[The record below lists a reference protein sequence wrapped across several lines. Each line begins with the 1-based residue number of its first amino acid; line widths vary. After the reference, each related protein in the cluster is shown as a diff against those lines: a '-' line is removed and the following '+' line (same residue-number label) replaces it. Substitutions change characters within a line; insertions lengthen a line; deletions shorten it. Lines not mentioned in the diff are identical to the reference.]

1 MAVNIGPRI
10 GIDGEAEYRN
20 QINNIIQQT
29 KTLKSEYE
37 KVSSAADQQNTS
49 LKKNAEQHK
58 ILSEQ
63 IKTQTERVRQL
74 KEMVKASSEKFGEN
88 DTKTL
93 KWKESLY
100 KAETELENLQTKL
113 KNLPSSI
120 ELIGKKMET
129 AGQKI
134 SDAGEKLKSFGR
146 ALTPISAAATGALIG
161 SAKSAIDFET
171 AMTGVKKTNDEFVDS
186 NGKVIISYD
195 DLAEA
200 IKNMATKTASSKEDI
215 AKVMEAAGQLGV
227 GTKYLESFTKTM
239 VMLGDSTNLSAEDAA
254 SALAKFANVT
264 RMSLDDSEKLGS
276 VIVALG
282 NNFATTESDIVEMGT
297 RLSGAGHQI
306 GLTDAQIMGFATA
319 LSSVGIEAEMGGSAF
334 SKAMIKMQVAAES
347 GYEPVQKLLQ
357 FTAAKHGID
366 NLRDLQLAIDQEPKF
381 LKTLGDEL
389 KMTTK
394 EIKSTVDAGVNL
406 NSFAETA
413 NMTTEDFVNL
423 YRSDAPA
430 ALQAFISGLGDTE
443 NKGKTTIAMLQE
455 MGFTE
460 TRLRDTLTRL
470 AGSGNLV
477 TDAVGMASDAWEK
490 NTALTDEAEKKYS
503 TMEARISQAKEKI
516 TNLGQEVGERLLPYL
531 DKGLDI
537 VDKLISAWDSLSQE
551 EQDQIVKAALLTA
564 AAAPVIT
571 TTGKVVD
578 GIGSLTQAGGGAI
591 QMLGKLAPSLGTAS
605 SAMSGSATSAAAASS
620 GIAGLASPAG
630 VAVAALALLAG
641 AFITAYNSDEQFAS
655 EVDKSMAQ
663 VKADI
668 TDLIATAKPAWEKFS
683 QIISPVFVAEFDAIH
698 RRIDF
703 FETYIKA
710 FSDFFG
716 GIFKGDWKLAL
727 KGASELVTNYVNVIT
742 SKFTTM
748 RDTIEGIFK
757 KLDIQLPHIK
767 LPHFVV
773 EGENSWGLPKIKIDW
788 YAKAMQSGMRLTSP
802 TIFGA
807 NNGQLM
813 AGGEAGNEWII
824 GENSIMGMIRSAVR
838 SEVGYVPDS
847 GSSVSIG
854 DTNIVINAAPGQD
867 VEELAEMVDEI
878 ITSRYQEAREA
889 WA

>member
-10 GIDGEAEYRN
+10 GIDGEAEYRK
-20 QINNIIQQT
+20 QINDIIQQT

-134 SDAGEKLKSFGR
+134 SDAGEKLKGFGR

-171 AMTGVKKTNDEFVDS
+171 AMTGVKKTNDELVDS
-186 NGKVIISYD
+186 NGNAIISYD

-200 IKNMATKTASSKEDI
+200 IKNMATETASSKEDI

-264 RMSLDDSEKLGS
+264 GMSLDDSEKLGS

-282 NNFATTESDIVEMGT
+282 NNFATTESDIVEMAT

-334 SKAMIKMQVAAES
+334 SKAMIKMQVAAET

-381 LKTLGDEL
+381 LKILGDEL
-389 KMTTK
+389 GMTTG
-394 EIKSTVDAGVNL
+394 EIKSVITAGSNL
-406 NSFAETA
+406 NSFVETA
-413 NMTTEDFVNL
+413 NMTTEDFVEL
-423 YRSDAPA
+423 YRKDAPS
-430 ALQAFISGLGDTE
+430 ALQAFIKGLGDTE
-443 NKGKTTIAMLQE
+443 GKGKTTIAMLE
-455 MGFTE
+455 DMGFTE
-460 TRLRDTLTRL
+460 ARLRDTLTRL
-470 AGSGNLV
+470 AGSGDLV
-477 TDAVGMASDAWEK
+477 TDAVGMASDAWKK
-490 NTALTDEAEKKYS
+490 NTALTEEAEKKYS
-503 TMEARISQAKEKI
+503 TMSAQISQAKERLS
-516 TNLGQEVGERLLPYL
+516 NLGIEIGERLMPYL
-531 DKGLDI
+531 DKGLDT

-591 QMLGKLAPSLGTAS
+591 QMIGKLVPSLGTAS

-641 AFITAYNSDEQFAS
+641 AFITAYNSDEQFAG
-655 EVDKSMAQ
+655 EVDKSMTQ

-668 TDLIATAKPAWEKFS
+668 TNLIATVKPAWEKFS
-683 QIISPVFVAEFDAIH
+683 QIISPVFVAQFDAIH
-698 RRIDF
+698 RRIEIFRQYVQGFIDF
-703 FETYIKA
+703 FKGVFT
-710 FSDFFG
+710 
-716 GIFKGDWKLAL
+716 GDWKLAL
-727 KGASELVTNYVNVIT
+727 KGASEVVTAEADVISST
-742 SKFTTM
+742 FATM
-748 RDTIEGIFK
+748 RDTVEGIFK
-757 KLDIQLPHIK
+757 KMDIQLPHIK

-773 EGENSWGLPKIKIDW
+773 ESEDGWGLPKIKIDW

-802 TIFGA
+802 TVFGT

-813 AGGEAGNEWII
+813 AGGEAGNEWVV
-824 GENSIMGMIRSAVR
+824 GETSILGMIRSAVR
-838 SEVGYVPDS
+838 SAVGYVPDS
-847 GSSVSIG
+847 GNTVSIG

-867 VEELAEMVDEI
+867 VEELADMVDDI